1 MTICSVRNDNLL
13 SRCVYSDILNR
24 KFPPKKPFR
33 RENSDCEECVTFSL
47 PRIKFNFNNSNRK
60 QDLFPFYMPWRH
72 QNKQTIESCVRLL
85 SWGISAP
92 KHLSLY
98 KFSVRKCSLF
108 CDKGRLNFQAF
119 VWRGIWLAAGK
130 ALMWVKDVLRFC
142 YLNIPCLRINSTL
155 IFMSSSNDE
164 VAYFEENSKTDGIA
178 QAPCFGKGWKNR
190 EETGSRGDVFGV
202 RTSTPVENHFKKWVI
217 LIALQFRYTFYKT
230 QTKRLRTRKIG
241 FSLPIALLVIACS
254 RWRQG
259 LLFGRG
265 PNRVM
270 ETACFDANVH

>member
-24 KFPPKKPFR
+24 KFPQKKPFR

-47 PRIKFNFNNSNRK
+47 PRIKFNFNKLRRFWATDSNRK

-108 CDKGRLNFQAF
+108 CDKGDGWISRLLCNAAF
-119 VWRGIWLAAGK
+119 GWRPGK
-130 ALMWVKDVLRFC
+130 LLC
-142 YLNIPCLRINSTL
+142 GL
-155 IFMSSSNDE
+155 
-164 VAYFEENSKTDGIA
+164 KTFWDFAI
-178 QAPCFGKGWKNR
+178 
-190 EETGSRGDVFGV
+190 
-202 RTSTPVENHFKKWVI
+202 
-217 LIALQFRYTFYKT
+217 
-230 QTKRLRTRKIG
+230 
-241 FSLPIALLVIACS
+241 
-254 RWRQG
+254 
-259 LLFGRG
+259 
-265 PNRVM
+265 
-270 ETACFDANVH
+270 